1 MRVFEWQNS
10 GCAMKVKTVGLSM
23 HHRPLWRFFDRC
35 EWEHACWD
43 PKDSELCL
51 HRVRPEE
58 ILVEARSDTD
68 VQIVRQM

>member
-1 MRVFEWQNS
+1 MRNEGEKLRWDLPGS
-10 GCAMKVKTVGLSM
+10 RRAM

-35 EWEHACWD
+35 EWEHTCWD

-58 ILVEARSDTD
+58 ILVEALSDTD